1 MTAISSAAP
10 GGAPA
15 AAASGGSS
23 VTVQHGDTLSA
34 IATRSGVS
42 LSSLIAANPQIANP
56 NRIYPG
62 DVISVPGGMG
72 RAPAPTSTTGAAP
85 AQGGTQPAGM
95 SLSQSGLNH
104 IKGHEGLRTTAY
116 RDPVG
121 ILTIGYGHTGAD
133 VKPGQKITEAQAEAL
148 LRKDVAW
155 AENAVRKHVKVP
167 LTQGQFDALTSFT
180 FNCGAGALQKS
191 TLLKKLNAGD
201 YAGAQAEFGKW
212 VRGGGRVLPG
222 LVRRRNEEAQMFG
235 NRGPQGGT
243 APAPAPSPAPTT
255 PAPSPSPAPGGHI
268 GSRSYTVRS
277 GDTLSGIAARHGVSL
292 SALTAANPQ
301 IRNPN
306 LIHPG
311 QKISI
316 PGQGGS
322 APAPAPSSS
331 YTVRSGDTLSGIA
344 TRHGVSLSALTAANP
359 QIRNPNL
366 IHPGQKINIPGGG
379 KSSPPVQGPGPST
392 PTPAGNA
399 TGARTAQIAESFLG
413 RNASELKRSGD
424 LPMNPNVP
432 NNVCCA
438 NFVSAVLQKNGLLS
452 KSEHTDAVRVL
463 NTTLRK
469 KGWNEVSMANAK
481 PGDVVIMQRGGV
493 SHTEIVAKNENG
505 KITLVGS
512 NNRNADGSQRITY
525 DAGTWWHSKVSA
537 ILTPPR

>member
-72 RAPAPTSTTGAAP
+72 RAPTPTSATGAAP

-95 SLSQSGLNH
+95 SLSQAGLNL
-104 IKGHEGLRTTAY
+104 IKSHEGLRTTAY
-116 RDPVG
+116 QDPVG
-121 ILTIGYGHTGAD
+121 VWTIGYGHTGTA
-133 VKPGQKITEAQAEAL
+133 KPGQKITEAQAEQL
-148 LRKDVAW
+148 LRQDVGW
-155 AENAVRKHVKVP
+155 AQDAVRKNVKVP
-167 LTQGQFDALTSFT
+167 LTQGQFDALVSFT
-180 FNCGAGALQKS
+180 FNLGAGALGRS

-201 YAGAQAEFGKW
+201 YAGAQAEFGKF
-212 VRGGGRVLPG
+212 VHAGGRVLPG

-235 NRGPQGGT
+235 NQRPQGGT
-243 APAPAPSPAPTT
+243 APAPQPSTPPAP
-255 PAPSPSPAPGGHI
+255 APDTGTAAG
-268 GSRSYTVRS
+268 SYTVRS

-311 QKISI
+311 QKI
-316 PGQGGS
+316 
-322 APAPAPSSS
+322 
-331 YTVRSGDTLSGIA
+331 
-344 TRHGVSLSALTAANP
+344 
-359 QIRNPNL
+359 
-366 IHPGQKINIPGGG
+366 NIPGGG
-379 KSSPPVQGPGPST
+379 KPTAPVQGPGPST

-469 KGWNEVSMANAK
+469 KGWTEVSMANAK

>member
-72 RAPAPTSTTGAAP
+72 RAPTPTSATGAAP

-95 SLSQSGLNH
+95 SLSQAGLNL
-104 IKGHEGLRTTAY
+104 IKSHEGLRTTAY
-116 RDPVG
+116 QDPVG
-121 ILTIGYGHTGAD
+121 VWTIGYGHTGTA
-133 VKPGQKITEAQAEAL
+133 KPGQKITEAQAEQL
-148 LRKDVAW
+148 LRQDVGW
-155 AENAVRKHVKVP
+155 AQDAVRKNVKVP
-167 LTQGQFDALTSFT
+167 LTQGQFDALVSFT
-180 FNCGAGALQKS
+180 FNLGAGALGRS

-201 YAGAQAEFGKW
+201 YAGAQAEFGKF
-212 VRGGGRVLPG
+212 VHAGGRVLPG

-235 NRGPQGGT
+235 NQRPQGGT
-243 APAPAPSPAPTT
+243 APAPQPSTPPA
-255 PAPSPSPAPGGHI
+255 PAPGTGTAA
-268 GSRSYTVRS
+268 GSYTVRS

-311 QKISI
+311 QKI
-316 PGQGGS
+316 
-322 APAPAPSSS
+322 
-331 YTVRSGDTLSGIA
+331 
-344 TRHGVSLSALTAANP
+344 
-359 QIRNPNL
+359 
-366 IHPGQKINIPGGG
+366 NIPGGG
-379 KSSPPVQGPGPST
+379 KPTAPVQGPGPST

-399 TGARTAQIAESFLG
+399 TGARAVQIAESFLG
-413 RNASELKRSGD
+413 RNASELKRSGE

-432 NNVCCA
+432 SNLCCA
-438 NFVSAVLQKNGLLS
+438 NFVSAVLEKNGQLS

>member
-1 MTAISSAAP
+1 MTAVSSAAP
-10 GGAPA
+10 A
-15 AAASGGSS
+15 AAPRSAGGGEAS
-23 VTVQHGDTLSA
+23 VTVQRGDTLSA
-34 IATRSGVS
+34 IAARNGVS
-42 LSSLIAANPQIANP
+42 LQSLIAANPQIANP

-62 DVISVPGGMG
+62 DTIHVPGGMG
-72 RAPAPTSTTGAAP
+72 RAPANAPAAAP
-85 AQGGTQPAGM
+85 ASGGAQPSGM
-95 SLSQSGLNH
+95 GLSQAGLNH
-104 IKGHEGLRTTAY
+104 IKANEGLRTTAY

-121 ILTIGYGHTGAD
+121 IWTIGYGHTGAD

-155 AENAVRKHVKVP
+155 AENAVRKNVKVP

-212 VRGGGRVLPG
+212 VHGGGKVLPG
-222 LVRRRNEEAQMFG
+222 LVRRRAEEAQMFG
-235 NRGPQGGT
+235 NRGPQGGNT
-243 APAPAPSPAPTT
+243 PAPAPRPADPKPAPT
-255 PAPSPSPAPGGHI
+255 PAPGG
-268 GSRSYTVRS
+268 GAAGNYTVKR
-277 GDTLSGIAARHGVSL
+277 GDTMSGIAARHGVSL

-306 LIHPG
+306 LIYPG
-311 QKISI
+311 QKINI
-316 PGQGGS
+316 PGGGKAAPS
-322 APAPAPSSS
+322 APAGS
-331 YTVRSGDTLSGIA
+331 YTVRSGDTMSGIA
-344 TRHGVSLSALTAANP
+344 SRHGVSLPALTAANP

-366 IHPGQKINIPGGG
+366 IYPGQKINIPGGG
-379 KSSPPVQGPGPST
+379 KASGPAGPSA
-392 PTPAGNA
+392 PTGPVPSGNGS
-399 TGARTAQIAESFLG
+399 GANAVKIAERFLN
-413 RNASELKRSGD
+413 RNASELKRSGE

-432 NNVCCA
+432 SNLCCA
-438 NFVSAVLQKNGLLS
+438 NFVSAVLQQNGQLS

-463 NTTLRK
+463 DTTLRR
-469 KGWNEVSMANAK
+469 KGWTPVSMANAK

-505 KITLVGS
+505 KITLIGS

-525 DAGTWWHSKVSA
+525 DAGPWWHSKVSA